1 MNPIIAVTYSFLFG
15 LLHGILPD
23 EHTWPITFSYA
34 IGSGSGREGMKA
46 GLFFSLAFTVQ
57 RTIISELA
65 YFALAPFVFTVNRYI
80 YLIVG
85 LVMFI
90 AGVIV
95 LKKHIYPH
103 LHLIGHHHEDANRME
118 RNLNVLGTK
127 CEDCETEVSA
137 PPIRWTLIH
146 GFVAGFGFGG
156 FALFV
161 NTIAAPAMPN
171 AWFGFL
177 PGLFFGI
184 GTMLMLLI
192 VGALFGMSLK
202 WVHSLTEAD
211 IKKIGA
217 ETGGRTLFFGGLLF
231 IVAGLLTV
239 AGIDIKLPF
248 ISDYTL
254 ITFFMIGVAIPAF
267 IFSYRRVINVKK
279 QKVKKPLS

>member
-1 MNPIIAVTYSFLFG
+1 MNPVIAVTYSFLFG

-34 IGSGSGREGMKA
+34 IGSGSGKEGMKA
-46 GLFFSLAFTVQ
+46 GLYFSLAFTVQ

-65 YFALAPFVFTVNRYI
+65 YLALAPFIFTINKYI

-95 LKKHIYPH
+95 LKKNVYPH
-103 LHLIGHHHEDANRME
+103 LHFLGHHHDDVAHME
-118 RNLNVLGTK
+118 KNLHVLSPK
-127 CEDCETEVSA
+127 CNSCDPEVA
-137 PPIRWTLIH
+137 TPPIKWTLIH
-146 GFVAGFGFGG
+146 GFIAGFGFGG

-171 AWFGFL
+171 ALLGFL
-177 PGLFFGI
+177 PGLFFGV
-184 GTMLMLLI
+184 GTMLMLVI

-202 WVHSLTEAD
+202 WLHALTESD

-217 ETGGRTLFFGGLLF
+217 DTGGKTLFFGGILFMIAGILTLL
-231 IVAGLLTV
+231 
-239 AGIDIKLPF
+239 GIDIKLPL

-254 ITFFMIGVAIPAF
+254 ITIFMLVVAIPAF
-267 IFSYRRVINVKK
+267 IHSYRQVI
-279 QKVKKPLS
+279 KVKKNG

>member
-1 MNPIIAVTYSFLFG
+1 MNPVIAVTYSFLFG

-34 IGSGSGREGMKA
+34 IGSGSGKEGMKA
-46 GLFFSLAFTVQ
+46 GLYFSLAFTVQ

-65 YFALAPFVFTVNRYI
+65 YLALAPFIFTINKYI

-95 LKKHIYPH
+95 LKKNVYPH
-103 LHLIGHHHEDANRME
+103 LHFLGHHHDDVAHME
-118 RNLNVLGTK
+118 KNLHVLSPK
-127 CEDCETEVSA
+127 CNNCDPEVA
-137 PPIRWTLIH
+137 TPPIKWTLIH
-146 GFVAGFGFGG
+146 GFIAGFGFGG

-171 AWFGFL
+171 ALLGFL
-177 PGLFFGI
+177 PGLFFGV
-184 GTMLMLLI
+184 GTMLMLVI

-202 WVHSLTEAD
+202 WLHALTESD

-217 ETGGRTLFFGGLLF
+217 DTGGKTLFFGGILFMIAGILTLL
-231 IVAGLLTV
+231 
-239 AGIDIKLPF
+239 GIDIKLPL

-254 ITFFMIGVAIPAF
+254 ITIFMLVVAIPAF
-267 IFSYRRVINVKK
+267 IHSYRQVI
-279 QKVKKPLS
+279 KVKKNG

>member
-1 MNPIIAVTYSFLFG
+1 MNPVIAVTYSFLFG

-34 IGSGSGREGMKA
+34 IGSGSGKEGMKA
-46 GLFFSLAFTVQ
+46 GLYFSLAFTVQ

-65 YFALAPFVFTVNRYI
+65 YLALAPFIFTINKYI

-95 LKKHIYPH
+95 LKKNVYPH
-103 LHLIGHHHEDANRME
+103 LHFLGHHHDDVAHME
-118 RNLNVLGTK
+118 KNLHVLSPK
-127 CEDCETEVSA
+127 CNNCDPEVA
-137 PPIRWTLIH
+137 TPPIKWTLIH
-146 GFVAGFGFGG
+146 GFIAGFGFGG

-171 AWFGFL
+171 ALLGFL
-177 PGLFFGI
+177 PGLFFGV
-184 GTMLMLLI
+184 GTMLMLVI

-202 WVHSLTEAD
+202 WLHALTESD

-217 ETGGRTLFFGGLLF
+217 DTGGKTLFFGGILFMIAGILTLL
-231 IVAGLLTV
+231 
-239 AGIDIKLPF
+239 GIDIKLPL

-254 ITFFMIGVAIPAF
+254 ITIFMLVVAIPAF
-267 IFSYRRVINVKK
+267 IHSYRQVR
-279 QKVKKPLS
+279 KVKKNG